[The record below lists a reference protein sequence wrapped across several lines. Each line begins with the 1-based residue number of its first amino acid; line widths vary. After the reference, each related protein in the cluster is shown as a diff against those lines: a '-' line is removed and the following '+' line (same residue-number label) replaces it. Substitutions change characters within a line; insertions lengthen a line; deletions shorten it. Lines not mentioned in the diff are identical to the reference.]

1 MFSILGGRMKISPD
15 FLSFMSA
22 RDIVTGE
29 FDISAKEGRILREIV
44 AAYVT
49 KNVITVNHIL
59 ALKIVGSQATNHAI
73 LKNLINKKLVLS
85 INDPLDLRIKHL
97 KPSPSSLELFAR
109 LSNEFMRCANKKTK
123 PVNVSIG
130 RK

>member
-1 MFSILGGRMKISPD
+1 
-15 FLSFMSA
+15 MSA